1 LKVAVFR
8 GLQEN
13 STMASPLRL
22 SEAEESVMRKWNSEQ
37 GMSLIEATII
47 LMVLGLLTAV
57 LSPAMG
63 DYVNDA
69 RDVKVKEDVEAI
81 GLSIMRTVRDSR
93 TPFLQRAYLAGA
105 PGLVESN
112 RADMIVGEGAIPG
125 IATAINA
132 GFTNGNLSA
141 PINWGDA
148 VGTGTVDAMA
158 NHLITNAANYPVPS
172 QASFAVGGP
181 QFGAGWRGAYIS
193 AIGPDPWG
201 NRYAANTAFLG
212 VATDSAAAGEGNA
225 AGGWTHDVIVLS
237 SGRDS
242 IVQTPFGGTANGGS
256 GAGTA
261 NDDVFYTVTGTSR

>member
-1 LKVAVFR
+1 
-8 GLQEN
+8 
-13 STMASPLRL
+13 
-22 SEAEESVMRKWNSEQ
+22 MRKWNSEQ

-81 GLSIMRTVRDSR
+81 GLSIMRTIRDSR
-93 TPFLQRAYLAGA
+93 SPFLQRAYLAGA
-105 PGLVESN
+105 AGQVESN
-112 RADMIVGEGAIPG
+112 RADMVVGEGAIPALASG
-125 IATAINA
+125 LID
-132 GFTNGNLSA
+132 FPDVNLSA
-141 PINWGDA
+141 AINWDDA
-148 VGTGTVDAMA
+148 IGTGTVDAMA
-158 NHLITNAANYPVPS
+158 NHLITNAANYPLPT
-172 QASFAVGGP
+172 QASFGVGGP

-212 VATDSAAAGEGNA
+212 VATDSNTAGEGNA
-225 AGGWTHDVIVLS
+225 AGGWTKDVIVLS
-237 SGRDS
+237 AGRDS
-242 IVQTPFGGTANGGS
+242 IVQTPFGGTTNGGS

-261 NDDVFYTVTGTSR
+261 SDDVFYTVTGTSR

>member
-1 LKVAVFR
+1 
-8 GLQEN
+8 
-13 STMASPLRL
+13 MASALRL
-22 SEAEESVMRKWNSEQ
+22 SDAEESVMRKWNSEQ

-81 GLSIMRTVRDSR
+81 GLSIMRTIRDSR
-93 TPFLQRAYLAGA
+93 SPFLQVAYTAGA
-105 PGLVESN
+105 PGLIEAN
-112 RADMIVGEGAIPG
+112 RADLIVGEGPAPTLASG
-125 IATAINA
+125 LTDFPAGNVSAAINWDDA
-132 GFTNGNLSA
+132 IGA
-141 PINWGDA
+141 P
-148 VGTGTVDAMA
+148 VTVDAMA
-158 NHLITNAANYPVPS
+158 DHLITNVANYPVPT

-212 VATDSAAAGEGNA
+212 VATDSAGVGEGNA

-237 SGRDS
+237 AGRDS

>member
-1 LKVAVFR
+1 
-8 GLQEN
+8 
-13 STMASPLRL
+13 
-22 SEAEESVMRKWNSEQ
+22 MRKWNSER

-69 RDVKVKEDVEAI
+69 RDAKVKEDVEAI

-93 TPFLQRAYLAGA
+93 SPFLQVAYAAGA
-105 PGLVESN
+105 AGLAEAN
-112 RADMIVGEGAIPG
+112 RADLIVGEGAIPAL
-125 IATAINA
+125 AT
-132 GFTNGNLSA
+132 GLTDFTSGNLSA
-141 PINWGDA
+141 PINWDDA
-148 VGTGTVDAMA
+148 IGTPVTVDSMA
-158 NHLITNAANYPVPS
+158 DHLITNVPNYPVPT

-181 QFGAGWRGAYIS
+181 QFGTGWRGAYIS

-212 VATDSAAAGEGNA
+212 VASDAIAVGEGNA
-225 AGGWTHDVIVLS
+225 AGGWTKDVIVLS
-237 SGRDS
+237 AGRDS
-242 IVQTPFGGTANGGS
+242 TIQTPFGGTANGGS

>member
-1 LKVAVFR
+1 
-8 GLQEN
+8 
-13 STMASPLRL
+13 
-22 SEAEESVMRKWNSEQ
+22 
-37 GMSLIEATII
+37 MSLIEATII

-93 TPFLQRAYLAGA
+93 SPFLQVTYAAGA
-105 PGLVESN
+105 AGLIEDN
-112 RADMIVGEGAIPG
+112 RADLIVGEGAIPALAAG
-125 IATAINA
+125 VVDFASGNIFAPVGWDGAI
-132 GFTNGNLSA
+132 
-141 PINWGDA
+141 
-148 VGTGTVDAMA
+148 GTPATVDAMA
-158 NHLITNAANYPVPS
+158 DHLITNAPNYPVPT
-172 QASFAVGGP
+172 QASFSLGGP
-181 QFGAGWRGAYIS
+181 QFGVGWRGAYIS

-212 VATDSAAAGEGNA
+212 VASDSNVAGEGIGT
-225 AGGWTHDVIVLS
+225 GGWTKDVIVLS
-237 SGRDS
+237 AGRDS
-242 IVQTPFGGTANGGS
+242 TVQTPFAGTANGGS